1 MDAFVGKRK
10 QQGFAIS
17 GDIEEIDG
25 LAIVF
30 GAAAERKGDVFAVRS
45 PGKPLRRGPRPD
57 EKELLGGAVGIGGEP
72 AALVGFGIVAT
83 DVDHALAV
91 GRESRLSVDIADEKL
106 GSAAQ
111 NRSAE

>member
-1 MDAFVGKRK
+1 MDAFVGKRE

-17 GDIEEIDG
+17 GDVEEIDG

-30 GAAAERKGDVFAVRS
+30 GAAAEGEGDVFAVGS
-45 PGKPLRRGPRPD
+45 PGEPLRGGTCAD
-57 EKELLGGAVGIGGEP
+57 EEELLGGAVGIGGEP

-91 GRESRLSVDIADEKL
+91 GSDTLVQRQAQSALS
-106 GSAAQ
+106 G
-111 NRSAE
+111 